1 MTAATKSPG
10 PLAGLK
16 VIEMGTLIAG
26 PFCGR
31 LLAEFGAE
39 VIKIESPADSKSEG
53 GDPLRKWRK
62 LHDVGGEKTSLWWY
76 AQARNKKSVT
86 INLREKEGQD
96 IVRKLAAGADIL
108 VENFRPG
115 TLEKWNLGYDALAQ
129 MNPKLIMVRLSGFGQ
144 TGPYKDRVGFGAIG
158 ESMGGMRYITG
169 YPDRA
174 PVRVGIS
181 IGDSLAAMYGVMGA
195 LMALHHRHKTGRGQM
210 VDVAL
215 YEAVFSMM
223 ESMLP
228 EFGMTGFVRERTG
241 ASLPGIVP
249 SNTYLCGDK
258 QYVVIGANGDAIFK
272 RMMLAIGRNDL
283 ANDASLA
290 DNAGRTA
297 RTQELDDAIAAWTG
311 ANTLDHVVTVLEK
324 ADVPAGR
331 IYSVADIVKDVQYQA
346 RGMIERH
353 RLGEDVAGNAGN
365 NDEILLPGIVPK
377 LSETPG
383 GTRWLGA
390 KLGAHTAEVL
400 REVGY
405 DDVAQAALKA
415 RGII

>member
-1 MTAATKSPG
+1 MKPM
-10 PLAGLK
+10 PLEGLK
-16 VIEMGTLIAG
+16 VLEMGTLIAG

-39 VIKIESPADSKSEG
+39 VIKIETPADAKGEG

-62 LHDVGGEKTSLWWY
+62 LHDADGEATSLWWY

-86 INLREKEGQD
+86 VNLREREGQE
-96 IVRKLAAGADIL
+96 IVRKLALQADII

-115 TLEKWNLGYDALAQ
+115 TLEKWHLGYDSLAKD
-129 MNPKLIMVRLSGFGQ
+129 NPKLIMVRLSGYGQ
-144 TGPYKDRVGFGAIG
+144 TGPYRDRVGFGALG
-158 ESMGGMRYITG
+158 VSLGGMRYLTG

-181 IGDSLAAMYGVMGA
+181 IGDSLAAMYGAMGA
-195 LMALHHRHKTGRGQM
+195 LVALHQRGKTGKGQV

-228 EFGMTGFVRERTG
+228 EFGMTGFVRERSG

-249 SNTYLCGDK
+249 SNTYLCGDG
-258 QYVVIGANGDAIFK
+258 QYVVIGANGDSIFK
-272 RMMLAIGRNDL
+272 RMMLAIGRADL
-283 ANDASLA
+283 ANDPALS
-290 DNAGRTA
+290 DNTGRTA
-297 RTQELDDAIAAWTG
+297 RTEELDTAIGQWTG
-311 ANTLDHVVTVLEK
+311 ANTLAHVLETLDR
-324 ADVPAGR
+324 ADVPSGR
-331 IYSVADIVKDVQYQA
+331 IYSIADIVADMQYQA
-346 RGMIERH
+346 RGMIEKH
-353 RLGEDVAGNAGN
+353 KLGD
-365 NDEILLPGIVPK
+365 NDEVWLPGIVPK

-383 GTRWLGA
+383 RTNWIGP

-400 REVGY
+400 DGIGY
-405 DDVAQAALKA
+405 GPDAQADLRK

>member
-1 MTAATKSPG
+1 M
-10 PLAGLK
+10 PLEGLK
-16 VIEMGTLIAG
+16 VLEMGTLIAG

-39 VIKIESPADSKSEG
+39 VIKIETPAE

-62 LHDVGGEKTSLWWY
+62 LHEGTSLWWY

-86 INLREKEGQD
+86 VNLREPEGQE
-96 IVRKLAAGADIL
+96 IVRKLALGADII

-115 TLEKWNLGYDALAQ
+115 TLEKWNLGYDSLAKG
-129 MNPKLIMVRLSGFGQ
+129 NPKLIMVRLSGYGQ
-144 TGPYKDRVGFGAIG
+144 SGPYKDRVGFGAIG
-158 ESMGGMRYITG
+158 ESMGGMRYLTG

-181 IGDSLAAMYGVMGA
+181 IGDSLAAIYGVMGA
-195 LMALHHRHKTGRGQM
+195 LMALHHRHKTGKGQM

-228 EFGMTGFVRERTG
+228 EFGMSGFVRERSG

-249 SNTYLCGDK
+249 SNTYLCGDG
-258 QYVVIGANGDAIFK
+258 QYVVIGANGDSIFK
-272 RMMLAIGRNDL
+272 RMMLAIGRADL
-283 ANDASLA
+283 ASDPALS
-290 DNAGRTA
+290 DNAGRTL
-297 RTQELDDAIAAWTG
+297 RTAELDTAIGEWTG
-311 ANTLDHVVTVLEK
+311 TNKLAHVLAVLDK
-324 ADVPAGR
+324 ADVPSGR
-331 IYSVADIVKDVQYQA
+331 IYSIADIVADMQYQA
-346 RGMIERH
+346 RGMIEKH
-353 RLGEDVAGNAGN
+353 ELGDNQEVW
-365 NDEILLPGIVPK
+365 LPGIVPK

-383 GTRWLGA
+383 ATKWIGP

-400 REVGY
+400 ASIGY
-405 DDVAQAALKA
+405 DESTQMDLKK
-415 RGII
+415 RRII

>member
-1 MTAATKSPG
+1 MRDTSKPM
-10 PLAGLK
+10 PLDGLK
-16 VIEMGTLIAG
+16 VLEMGTLIAG

-39 VIKIESPADSKSEG
+39 VIKIETPAE

-62 LHDVGGEKTSLWWY
+62 LHEGTSLWWY

-86 INLREKEGQD
+86 VNLREKEGQE
-96 IVRKLAAGADIL
+96 IVRKLARDADII

-115 TLEKWNLGYDALAQ
+115 TFEKWNLGFDALTKI
-129 MNPKLIMVRLSGFGQ
+129 NPKLIMVRLSGFGQ

-158 ESMGGMRYITG
+158 ESMGGIRYLTG

-181 IGDSLAAMYGVMGA
+181 LGDSLAAMYGAMGA
-195 LMALHHRHKTGRGQM
+195 LMALHHRHKTGMGQV

-215 YEAVFSMM
+215 YEAVFSLM

-228 EFGMTGFVRERTG
+228 EFGMGGFVRERTG
-241 ASLPGIVP
+241 SSLPGIVP
-249 SNTYLCGDK
+249 SNTYLCGDG
-258 QYVVIGANGDAIFK
+258 QYVVIGANGDSIFK
-272 RMMLAIGRNDL
+272 RMMLAIGRDDL
-283 ANDASLA
+283 ANDAGVA

-297 RTQELDDAIAAWTG
+297 RTEELDSAIGAWTG
-311 ANTLDHVVTVLEK
+311 ANTLTEVLEVLGK
-324 ADVPAGR
+324 ADVPSGR
-331 IYSVADIVKDVQYQA
+331 IYSIADIVADMQYQA
-346 RGMIERH
+346 RGMIEKH
-353 RLGEDVAGNAGN
+353 KLGDNKEV
-365 NDEILLPGIVPK
+365 LLPGIVPK
-377 LSETPG
+377 LSATPG
-383 GTRWLGA
+383 RTKWIGP

-400 REVGY
+400 SGIGY
-405 DDVAQAALKA
+405 DTSAQDDLKK

>member
-1 MTAATKSPG
+1 MNGKSM
-10 PLAGLK
+10 PLDGLK
-16 VIEMGTLIAG
+16 VLEMGTLIAG

-31 LLAEFGAE
+31 LLAEFGAD
-39 VIKIESPADSKSEG
+39 VIKIEAPAD

-62 LHDVGGEKTSLWWY
+62 LHEGTSLWWY

-86 INLREKEGQD
+86 VNLREKEGQD
-96 IVRKLAAGADIL
+96 IVRKLALEADII

-115 TLEKWNLGYDALAQ
+115 TLEKWNLSFESLSRD
-129 MNPKLIMVRLSGFGQ
+129 NPKLIMVRLSGFGQ

-158 ESMGGMRYITG
+158 ESMGGIRYLTG

-181 IGDSLAAMYGVMGA
+181 IGDSLAAMYGAMGA

-215 YEAVFSMM
+215 YEAVFSLM

-228 EFGMTGFVRERTG
+228 EFGMSGFVRERTG

-249 SNTYLCGDK
+249 SNTYLCGDG
-258 QYVVIGANGDAIFK
+258 QYVVIGANGDSIFK
-272 RMMLAIGRNDL
+272 RMMLAIDRADL

-290 DNAGRTA
+290 DNAGRTG
-297 RTQELDDAIAAWTG
+297 RTEELDTAIAAWTG
-311 ANTLDHVVTVLEK
+311 ANSLTHVLAVLDK
-324 ADVPAGR
+324 ADVPSGR
-331 IYSVADIVKDVQYQA
+331 IYSIADIVADMQYQA
-346 RGMIERH
+346 RAMIEKH
-353 RLGEDVAGNAGN
+353 ELGDNKEVW
-365 NDEILLPGIVPK
+365 LPGIVPK

-383 GTRWLGA
+383 GTKWIGP
-390 KLGAHTAEVL
+390 KLGEHTAEVL
-400 REVGY
+400 RAIGY
-405 DDVAQAALKA
+405 DDAAQKGL
-415 RGII
+415 RGRGVI

>member
-1 MTAATKSPG
+1 MKPM
-10 PLAGLK
+10 PLEGLK
-16 VIEMGTLIAG
+16 VLEMGTLIAG

-31 LLAEFGAE
+31 LLAEFGAD
-39 VIKIESPADSKSEG
+39 VIKIESPGE

-62 LHDVGGEKTSLWWY
+62 LHDADGESTSLWWY

-86 INLREKEGQD
+86 VNLREKDGQE
-96 IVRKLAAGADIL
+96 IVRKLALSADII

-115 TLEKWNLGYDALAQ
+115 TMEKWNLAYDALAKD
-129 MNPKLIMVRLSGFGQ
+129 NPGLIMVRLSGYGQ

-181 IGDSLAAMYGVMGA
+181 MGDSLAAMYGAMGA
-195 LMALHHRHKTGRGQM
+195 LMALHSRHQTGRGQV

-215 YEAVFSMM
+215 YEAVFSLM

-228 EFGMTGFVRERTG
+228 EFAMTGFVRERSG

-249 SNTYLCGDK
+249 SNTYLCGDG
-258 QYVVIGANGDAIFK
+258 QYVVIGANGDSIFK
-272 RMMLAIGRNDL
+272 RMMLAIGRDDL
-283 ANDASLA
+283 ANDPGVA

-297 RTQELDDAIAAWTG
+297 RTEELDAAIGVWTG
-311 ANTLDHVVTVLEK
+311 AHPLEQVLEILDK
-324 ADVPAGR
+324 ADVPSGR
-331 IYSVADIVKDVQYQA
+331 IFSIADIVKDMQYQA
-346 RGMIERH
+346 RGMIEKH
-353 RLGEDVAGNAGN
+353 KLGDNEEVW
-365 NDEILLPGIVPK
+365 LPGVVPK
-377 LSETPG
+377 LSATPG
-383 GTRWLGA
+383 GTKWIGP

-400 REVGY
+400 ASVGY
-405 DDVAQAALKA
+405 DATAQAELRG

>member
-1 MTAATKSPG
+1 MPDATKTM
-10 PLAGLK
+10 PLDGLK
-16 VIEMGTLIAG
+16 VLEMGTLIAG

-39 VIKIESPADSKSEG
+39 VIKIESPSSEKGDG

-62 LHDVGGEKTSLWWY
+62 LHEGTSLWWY

-86 INLREKEGQD
+86 VNLREKEGQE
-96 IVRKLAAGADIL
+96 IVRKLALEADII

-115 TLEKWNLGYDALAQ
+115 TLEKWNLGFESLSEV
-129 MNPKLIMVRLSGFGQ
+129 NPKLIMVRLSGFGQ
-144 TGPYKDRVGFGAIG
+144 TGPYRDRVGFGAIG
-158 ESMGGMRYITG
+158 ESMGGMRYLTG

-181 IGDSLAAMYGVMGA
+181 IGDSLAAMYGAMGA

-228 EFGMTGFVRERTG
+228 EFGMSGFVRERTG

-249 SNTYLCGDK
+249 SNTYLCGDG
-258 QYVVIGANGDAIFK
+258 QYVVIGANGDSIFK
-272 RMMLAIGRNDL
+272 RMMLAIGRADL
-283 ANDASLA
+283 ANDATLA

-297 RTQELDDAIAAWTG
+297 RTDELDSAIGAWTG
-311 ANTLDHVVTVLEK
+311 ANTLTHVLEVLDK
-324 ADVPAGR
+324 ADVPSGR
-331 IYSVADIVKDVQYQA
+331 IYSIADIVADMQYLA
-346 RGMIERH
+346 RGMIEKH
-353 RLGEDVAGNAGN
+353 KLGDNKEVW
-365 NDEILLPGIVPK
+365 LPGIVPK

-383 GTRWLGA
+383 GTKWIGPTLGE
-390 KLGAHTAEVL
+390 HTAEVL
-400 REVGY
+400 SGIGY
-405 DDVAQAALKA
+405 DIAAQNDLKK
-415 RGII
+415 RGVI

>member
-1 MTAATKSPG
+1 MNGKSM
-10 PLAGLK
+10 PLDGLK
-16 VIEMGTLIAG
+16 VLEMGTLIAG

-31 LLAEFGAE
+31 LLAEFGAD
-39 VIKIESPADSKSEG
+39 VIKIETPVD

-62 LHDVGGEKTSLWWY
+62 LHEGTSLWWY

-86 INLREKEGQD
+86 VNLREKEGQD
-96 IVRKLAAGADIL
+96 IVRKLALEADII

-115 TLEKWNLGYDALAQ
+115 TLEKWNLSFESLSRD
-129 MNPKLIMVRLSGFGQ
+129 NPKLIMVRLSGFGQ

-158 ESMGGMRYITG
+158 ESMGGIRYLTG

-181 IGDSLAAMYGVMGA
+181 IGDSLAAMYGAMGA

-215 YEAVFSMM
+215 YEAVFSLM

-228 EFGMTGFVRERTG
+228 EFGMSGFVRERTG

-249 SNTYLCGDK
+249 SNTYLCGDG
-258 QYVVIGANGDAIFK
+258 QYVVIGANGDSIFK
-272 RMMLAIGRNDL
+272 RMMLAIDRADL

-290 DNAGRTA
+290 DNAGRTR
-297 RTQELDDAIAAWTG
+297 RTEELDTAIAAWTG
-311 ANTLDHVVTVLEK
+311 ANNLTDVLAVLDK
-324 ADVPAGR
+324 ADVPSGR
-331 IYSVADIVKDVQYQA
+331 IYSIADIVADMQYQA
-346 RGMIERH
+346 RAMIEKH
-353 RLGEDVAGNAGN
+353 ELGDNKEVW
-365 NDEILLPGIVPK
+365 LPGIVPK

-383 GTRWLGA
+383 GTKWIGP
-390 KLGAHTAEVL
+390 KLGEHTAEVL
-400 REVGY
+400 RAIGY
-405 DDVAQAALKA
+405 DDAAQKGL
-415 RGII
+415 RGRGVI

>member
-1 MTAATKSPG
+1 MKSM
-10 PLAGLK
+10 PLEGLK
-16 VIEMGTLIAG
+16 VLEMGTLIAG

-31 LLAEFGAE
+31 LLAEFGAD
-39 VIKIESPADSKSEG
+39 VIKIETPADARGGG

-62 LHDVGGEKTSLWWY
+62 LHEGTSLWWY

-86 INLREKEGQD
+86 VNLREKDGQA
-96 IVRKLAAGADIL
+96 IVRKLALEADII

-115 TLEKWNLGYDALAQ
+115 TLEKWSLGYESLANE
-129 MNPKLIMVRLSGFGQ
+129 NPKLIMVRLSGFGQ

-158 ESMGGMRYITG
+158 ESMGGMRYLTG

-181 IGDSLAAMYGVMGA
+181 IGDSLAAMYGAMGA
-195 LMALHHRHKTGRGQM
+195 LMALHHRHQTGKGQV

-249 SNTYLCGDK
+249 SNTYKCGDG
-258 QYVVIGANGDAIFK
+258 QYVVIGANGDSIFK
-272 RMMLAIGRNDL
+272 RMMLAINRDDL
-283 ANDASLA
+283 ANDPALA
-290 DNAGRTA
+290 DNAGRTR
-297 RTQELDDAIAAWTG
+297 RTGELDAAIGEWTG
-311 ANTLDHVVTVLEK
+311 ANTLDQVLTVLEQ
-324 ADVPAGR
+324 ADVPSGR
-331 IYSVADIVKDVQYQA
+331 IYSIGDIVADMQYQA

-353 RLGEDVAGNAGN
+353 KLGDNAA
-365 NDEILLPGIVPK
+365 EEVWLPGIVPK
-377 LSETPG
+377 LSDTPG
-383 GTRWLGA
+383 ATKWIGP

-400 REVGY
+400 SGIGY
-405 DDVAQAALKA
+405 DAHAQAELRR

>member
-1 MTAATKSPG
+1 MQSATKSM
-10 PLAGLK
+10 PLEGLK
-16 VIEMGTLIAG
+16 VLEMGTLIAG

-31 LLAEFGAE
+31 LLAEFGAD
-39 VIKIESPADSKSEG
+39 VIKIETPADAKGEG

-62 LHDVGGEKTSLWWY
+62 LHEADGELTSLWWY

-96 IVRKLAAGADIL
+96 IARKLALEADII

-115 TLEKWNLGYDALAQ
+115 TLEKWNLGYETLTRE
-129 MNPKLIMVRLSGFGQ
+129 NPKLIMVRLSGFGQ
-144 TGPYKDRVGFGAIG
+144 TGPYKDRVGFGSIG
-158 ESMGGMRYITG
+158 ESMGGMRYLTG

-181 IGDSLAAMYGVMGA
+181 IGDSLAAMYGTMGA
-195 LMALHHRHKTGRGQM
+195 LMALHHRHQTGKGQV

-249 SNTYLCGDK
+249 SSTYQCGDG
-258 QYVVIGANGDAIFK
+258 QYVVIGANGDSIFK
-272 RMMLAIGRNDL
+272 RMMHAIGRTDL
-283 ANDASLA
+283 ANDVALS

-297 RTQELDDAIAAWTG
+297 RTEELDCAIGEWTG
-311 ANTLDHVVTVLEK
+311 ANTLNQVLAVLEQ
-324 ADVPAGR
+324 ADVPSGR
-331 IYSVADIVKDVQYQA
+331 IYSIADIVADMQYQA
-346 RGMIERH
+346 RGMIEKH
-353 RLGEDVAGNAGN
+353 KLGDNAGG
-365 NDEILLPGIVPK
+365 EVWLPGIVPK

-383 GTRWLGA
+383 RTKWIGP
-390 KLGAHTAEVL
+390 KLGEHTADVL
-400 REVGY
+400 NGIGY
-405 DDVAQAALKA
+405 DARAQADLKE

>member
-1 MTAATKSPG
+1 MTQVKKPM
-10 PLAGLK
+10 PLEGLK
-16 VIEMGTLIAG
+16 VLEMGTLIAG

-39 VIKIESPADSKSEG
+39 VIKIETPADEKGEG

-62 LHDVGGEKTSLWWY
+62 LHEGTSLWWY

-86 INLREKEGQD
+86 VNLREKEGQD
-96 IVRKLAAGADIL
+96 IVRKLALQADII

-115 TLEKWNLGYDALAQ
+115 TLEKWSLGYESLAKQ
-129 MNPKLIMVRLSGFGQ
+129 NPRLIMVRLSGFGQ

-158 ESMGGMRYITG
+158 ESMGGMRYLTG
-169 YPDRA
+169 YADRA

-181 IGDSLAAMYGVMGA
+181 IGDSLAAMYGAMGA
-195 LMALHHRHKTGRGQM
+195 LMALRHRDRTGQGQV

-249 SNTYLCGDK
+249 SNTYLCADG
-258 QYVVIGANGDAIFK
+258 QYVVIGANGDSIFK
-272 RMMLAIGRNDL
+272 RMMLAIGRADL
-283 ANDASLA
+283 ANDPALA
-290 DNAGRTA
+290 DNAGRTR
-297 RTQELDDAIAAWTG
+297 RTEELDAAIGAWTG
-311 ANTLDHVVTVLEK
+311 ANTLDHVLTVLEK
-324 ADVPAGR
+324 ADVPSGR
-331 IYSVADIVKDVQYQA
+331 IYSIADIVSDLQYQA
-346 RGMIERH
+346 RGMIEKH
-353 RLGEDVAGNAGN
+353 KLGDNQ
-365 NDEILLPGIVPK
+365 DLLLPGVVPK
-377 LSETPG
+377 LSATPG
-383 GTRWLGA
+383 GTRWIGPG
-390 KLGAHTAEVL
+390 LGAHTAEVL
-400 REVGY
+400 ASIGY
-405 DDVAQAALKA
+405 DGAAQDDLRK

>member
-1 MTAATKSPG
+1 M
-10 PLAGLK
+10 PLDGLK
-16 VIEMGTLIAG
+16 VVEMGTLIAG

-39 VIKIESPADSKSEG
+39 VIKIETPGE

-62 LHDVGGEKTSLWWY
+62 LHDTDGEQTSLWWY

-86 INLREKEGQD
+86 VNLREKEGQD
-96 IVRKLAAGADIL
+96 IVRKLAQEADII

-115 TLEKWNLGYDALAQ
+115 TLEKWNLGFDALAAT
-129 MNPKLIMVRLSGFGQ
+129 NPRLIMVRLSGFGQ

-181 IGDSLAAMYGVMGA
+181 IGDSLAAMYGAMGA
-195 LMALHHRHKTGRGQM
+195 LMALHQRHKTGRGQV

-228 EFGMTGFVRERTG
+228 EFGMTGFVRERSG

-249 SNTYLCGDK
+249 SNTYLCADG
-258 QYVVIGANGDAIFK
+258 QYVVIGANGDSIFK
-272 RMMLAIGRNDL
+272 RMMLAIGRQDL
-283 ANDASLA
+283 AHDPALA
-290 DNAGRTA
+290 DNAGRTR
-297 RTQELDDAIAAWTG
+297 RTRELDDAIGAWTG
-311 ANTLDHVVTVLEK
+311 ANPLDKVLEILAQ
-324 ADVPAGR
+324 ADVPSGR
-331 IYSVADIVKDVQYQA
+331 IYSIADIVADMQFQA
-346 RGMIERH
+346 RGMIEKH
-353 RLGEDVAGNAGN
+353 KLGDNA
-365 NDEILLPGIVPK
+365 EVWLPGIVPK
-377 LSETPG
+377 LSATPG
-383 GTRWLGA
+383 GTRWVGPRLGE
-390 KLGAHTAEVL
+390 HTAEVL
-400 REVGY
+400 GAIGY
-405 DDVAQAALKA
+405 DAAAQADLKK

>member
-1 MTAATKSPG
+1 MTEPNNTG

-39 VIKIESPADSKSEG
+39 VIKIESPGE

-62 LHDVGGEKTSLWWY
+62 LHDAEGDGEATSLWWY
-76 AQARNKKSVT
+76 AQSRNKKSVT
-86 INLREKEGQD
+86 VNLREIDGQE
-96 IVRKLAAGADIL
+96 IVRKLALGADII

-115 TLEKWNLGYDALAQ
+115 TTEKWNLGYEELAKD
-129 MNPKLIMVRLSGFGQ
+129 NPKLIMVRLSGYGQ

-181 IGDSLAAMYGVMGA
+181 IGDSLAAMYGAMGA
-195 LMALHHRHKTGRGQM
+195 LMALHSRHKTGLGQE

-215 YEAVFSMM
+215 YEAVFSLM

-228 EFGMTGFVRERTG
+228 EFAMTGFVRERSG

-249 SNTYLCGDK
+249 SNTYLCGDG
-258 QYVVIGANGDAIFK
+258 QYVVIGANGDSIFK
-272 RMMLAIGRNDL
+272 RMMLAIGRDDL
-283 ANDASLA
+283 AHDPGVA
-290 DNAGRTA
+290 DNAGRTL
-297 RTQELDDAIAAWTG
+297 RTAELDAAIGEWTG
-311 ANTLDHVVTVLEK
+311 ANPLEHVLKILDK
-324 ADVPAGR
+324 AQVPSGR
-331 IYSVADIVKDVQYQA
+331 IFSIADIVKDIQYQA
-346 RGMIERH
+346 RGMIEKH
-353 RLGEDVAGNAGN
+353 KLGDNA
-365 NDEILLPGIVPK
+365 EVCLPGVVPK
-377 LSETPG
+377 LSATPG
-383 GTRWLGA
+383 GTKWIGPTLGE
-390 KLGAHTAEVL
+390 HTGDVL
-400 REVGY
+400 AGIGY
-405 DDVAQAALKA
+405 DAEAQAELRG